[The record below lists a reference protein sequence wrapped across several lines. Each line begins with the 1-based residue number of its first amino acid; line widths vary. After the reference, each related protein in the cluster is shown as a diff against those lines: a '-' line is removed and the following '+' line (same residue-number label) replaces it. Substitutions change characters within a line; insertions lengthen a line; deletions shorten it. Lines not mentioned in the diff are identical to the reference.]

1 MTRQNTDDLLNVS
14 ETLRDFALY
23 RHVKILQERQSV
35 ETQITSLQA
44 QSTQNVTA
52 EEGLHMSRLGSDVL
66 WRQWATL
73 KRTELSKDLALARA
87 READSFEQTKTAFA
101 RGQVL
106 QELAEKARLLKRQ
119 ASDRKTQE
127 ALQALSMFRRDR

>member
-1 MTRQNTDDLLNVS
+1 MNRQKVDDLLKVS
-14 ETLRDFALY
+14 ATLRDIALH
-23 RHVKILQERQSV
+23 RHLKVLQERQAV

-44 QSTQNVTA
+44 KSTQHVTA
-52 EEGLHMSRLGSDVL
+52 EAGLHMSQLGSDVL
-66 WRQWATL
+66 WRQWATM

-106 QELAEKARLLKRQ
+106 QELAEKARLQKRQ
-119 ASDRKTQE
+119 ATDRKIQE
-127 ALQALSMFRRDR
+127 TLQALSLFRRDR